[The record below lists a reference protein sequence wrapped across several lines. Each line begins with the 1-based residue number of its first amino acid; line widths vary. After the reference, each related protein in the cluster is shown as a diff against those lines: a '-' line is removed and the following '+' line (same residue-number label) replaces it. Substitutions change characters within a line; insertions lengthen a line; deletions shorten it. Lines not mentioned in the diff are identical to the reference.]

1 MKILTI
7 LIFSGDRMS
16 IKELLDDIVELNKYN
31 IDVRVVEWS
40 NDKKNLIKKNY
51 IYKIYK
57 KKIKNLKIY
66 YQGGNW
72 QQKYKIFI
80 NKFKSKYILLIGD
93 DDRINIFNFKKI
105 FKYLKSNYS
114 GVTLSYKNFQNN
126 FEIEKNDDF
135 GLDYIRPFNLKRD
148 LKKIGFTSCQII
160 KADLISKI
168 FNEEKKYLTKS
179 MFPQNF
185 IILSIIKKFNNW
197 KVLELKCIYNRS
209 GSLDIF
215 KINSRNLSSILKIS
229 NRLKSEYSGYLSPLK
244 KNFIEL
250 SDYELKRIY
259 NNIFFS
265 NIISWIFLSIK
276 IKGKR
281 KTYNNIKSVRGIIK
295 EPFLVKITLMVIY
308 ICPILI
314 LDFLRIFRKFLKKV
328 F

>member
-1 MKILTI
+1 
-7 LIFSGDRMS
+7 
-16 IKELLDDIVELNKYN
+16 
-31 IDVRVVEWS
+31 
-40 NDKKNLIKKNY
+40 
-51 IYKIYK
+51 
-57 KKIKNLKIY
+57 
-66 YQGGNW
+66 
-72 QQKYKIFI
+72 
-80 NKFKSKYILLIGD
+80 
-93 DDRINIFNFKKI
+93 
-105 FKYLKSNYS
+105 
-114 GVTLSYKNFQNN
+114 
-126 FEIEKNDDF
+126 
-135 GLDYIRPFNLKRD
+135 
-148 LKKIGFTSCQII
+148 
-160 KADLISKI
+160 
-168 FNEEKKYLTKS
+168 

-197 KVLELKCIYNRS
+197 KVLDLKCIYNRS

-250 SDYELKRIY
+250 SDYELERIY

-308 ICPILI
+308 ICPVLI